1 MLQNIK
7 WFREISAKDAAI
19 AGSKGCHLGEL
30 SNEGFNVPPGFIIT
44 TQAYFNFLKQNALIE
59 KIGQKILETNE
70 DNLEEVSN
78 CSEQIKNWIN
88 NAMLDSFF
96 EKEIKVSYMKL
107 GEKKIAFATSAEEDF
122 VAVRSSPTMEE
133 LLFSFTGE
141 KNSSINVRGKDEVIQ
156 AVKQCWASLFNAKT
170 IPIIK
175 HNSIPISKI
184 GNAVIIQKM
193 INSEFSGTMFTINP
207 ETGDNLLIEIEIV
220 HGLRIPLADNELSPD
235 VYLIDKKT
243 LKLAEDPK
251 IAFQDWMLG
260 RSDFGTEKLP
270 VARNKR
276 DKQKLLEKTILDLG
290 RTARQVEQHYKKPQE
305 IEFAMENN
313 KLYIVQTRSIAYLRK
328 KEPSKEEIPAA
339 NPEAMGQTMQEMAKK
354 ENTENLIQ
362 NQLIEN
368 PQPVIQP
375 MPKNFDSFIDLTKL
389 KYSMLPL
396 GENEFNALV
405 QEIAEKMETH
415 ENQAIKTLATSIK
428 ENKYNKQVL
437 EVLIKDLFEII
448 EKEIK

>member
-207 ETGDNLLIEIEIV
+207 ETGDNLLIEI
-220 HGLRIPLADNELSPD
+220 
-235 VYLIDKKT
+235 
-243 LKLAEDPK
+243 
-251 IAFQDWMLG
+251 
-260 RSDFGTEKLP
+260 
-270 VARNKR
+270 
-276 DKQKLLEKTILDLG
+276 
-290 RTARQVEQHYKKPQE
+290 
-305 IEFAMENN
+305 
-313 KLYIVQTRSIAYLRK
+313 
-328 KEPSKEEIPAA
+328 
-339 NPEAMGQTMQEMAKK
+339 
-354 ENTENLIQ
+354 
-362 NQLIEN
+362 
-368 PQPVIQP
+368 
-375 MPKNFDSFIDLTKL
+375 
-389 KYSMLPL
+389 
-396 GENEFNALV
+396 
-405 QEIAEKMETH
+405 
-415 ENQAIKTLATSIK
+415 
-428 ENKYNKQVL
+428 
-437 EVLIKDLFEII
+437 
-448 EKEIK
+448 